1 MDMLLLRS
9 IDEPGYTRCPRRG
22 CSHASRATRGLRP
35 LLAGLAGSR
44 PLGGYSHALRA
55 TRASRCGICYAIGLP
70 RTQKLHTFN
79 GTAWIS
85 SGKPGTRRA
94 LRDDVAKSHKE
105 LRAWKLA
112 DVVRRHIVAL
122 CARPVVRRD
131 FKFCDQAD
139 RAAASACRNLA
150 EGFARY
156 GHAEFAR
163 FVSIARGSLGEL
175 RDSIDE
181 ARLKGYL
188 GDKERDELER
198 RIRGAMSSAG
208 ALRVYLLRTPT
219 PESRKQ
225 RAQPGRSPSSGQ

>member
-1 MDMLLLRS
+1 
-9 IDEPGYTRCPRRG
+9 
-22 CSHASRATRGLRP
+22 
-35 LLAGLAGSR
+35 
-44 PLGGYSHALRA
+44 LGGRRNCSA
-55 TRASRCGICYAIGLP
+55 
-70 RTQKLHTFN
+70 FN

-122 CARPVVRRD
+122 CARPVVKRD

-139 RAAASACRNLA
+139 RAAASACRNIA

-163 FVSIARGSLGEL
+163 FVSIGRGSLGEL
-175 RDSIDE
+175 RDSNDE
-181 ARLKGYL
+181 ARLKRYI
-188 GDKERDELER
+188 GDQEWNELDR
-198 RIRGAMSSAG
+198 AIRGAMSSAS
-208 ALRVYLLRTPT
+208 ALRRYLLRTPT
-219 PESRKQ
+219 PESRRQ
-225 RAQPGRSPSSGQ
+225 RAKLGRNSQPRSGE